1 MSAVINQLF
10 LEALAQ
16 TARLTRRKARGSN
29 QWSLKSTLKTWTLRL
44 TSGGSSKSTK
54 LAEAMRVLPLVATM

>member
-16 TARLTRRKARGSN
+16 TARLTPRKARESN
-29 QWSLKSTLKTWTLRL
+29 LWLLKSTLKTWTLRL

-54 LAEAMRVLPLVATM
+54 RVAAMQGQP